1 MTEQKAKE
9 PMDYKDTVFLPK
21 TDFPMKAGL
30 PQKEPGIL
38 AKWEADGLYHRSR
51 EARAGRE
58 KFILHDGPPYANG
71 DMHIGHALNHILK
84 DMVCRT
90 QSLLGKDAPY
100 VPGWDCHGL
109 PIEWKVEEQYRKKK
123 LNKDEVPVKEF
134 RAECRA
140 YAQHWVNVQ
149 REQVKRLGILGHWEK
164 PYLTMDFDSEATI
177 VSELLKF
184 AESGQ
189 LYRGAKPV
197 MWSPVEKTA
206 LAEAEVEYEEIT
218 STQIDVAFEIVE
230 SPIPELVGAHA
241 VIWTTTPWTIPVN
254 QAIAYGPDVEYS
266 LVEAATAATVGFETR
281 SGGKVT
287 AQSDLF
293 ACRRYLVASALF
305 EQFKGR
311 AQFVDLWQVVATL
324 NGSDLAGTIARHPIY
339 NYLRHSREGGNPS
352 PATSSQPDG
361 SVMDPRLRGGD
372 EKGNGMS
379 DAEWERA
386 LEFYARPRP
395 FLPGDFVTTDSGTGL
410 VHMAPDHGEDD
421 FDLCKAHGIEPVF
434 AVGPDGRYRDD
445 WAWLGGNTL
454 SVINS
459 KLNAPPNAD
468 GTGGPICE
476 ALKATGALLSARN
489 DESTR
494 HSYPHSWRSKAKVI
508 YRCTPQWF
516 VPMDK
521 PVDRDCPRMGT
532 VPNAGGAQSGTVP
545 KGTVPD
551 VTLDGVGHAS
561 GIPATLRELATA
573 AIADTRWVPEK
584 GRNRIGAMVEGRPDW
599 VLSRQRAWGVPI
611 TLFVDRKS
619 GQYLNDAGVN
629 ARIVEAIKAEGVD
642 AWEAARAQE
651 YLGDAYT
658 CEDYEQVFD
667 ILDVWFDSGCTH
679 VFTLESGKWPELS
692 WPADLYL
699 EGSDQH
705 RGWFQSSLLQ
715 SSATR
720 GRAPYD
726 AVLTHGFTMDAKGL
740 KMSKSVGNTVD
751 PLKVMEVNGAD
762 IIRLWALSVDFTE
775 DHRIGD
781 EILKGV
787 GDQYRKLRNT
797 FRYLLGALDGFSEA
811 ERVNFGQGL
820 SPNGD
825 CPQNAPEEGIVP
837 MRGQSLEQLP
847 ELERYV
853 LHLLSGLD
861 AKLKV
866 AVDDFD
872 FNSYVRLLSDFANED
887 LSAFFFD
894 IRKDCL
900 YCDAP
905 DSPKRRAY
913 RTVLDIL
920 FHAMVRYAAP
930 VLVFT
935 AEEVWASRYPDAE
948 SVHLLEWPILPSLRH
963 SREGGNPSPE
973 TFSQP
978 DDPVM
983 DPRLR
988 GGDELVEKWTRL
1000 RSLREGVL
1008 AHLETLRR
1016 EKVIGS
1022 SLEGSLQLT
1031 LRQDSDVALVQSLD
1045 FDEICIACEIAV
1057 ETNSSVPEHVDM
1069 VLIGATKTTH
1079 HKCGRCWRHL
1089 PEVSEDGALCGR
1101 CDDVISNQ

>member
-1 MTEQKAKE
+1 MTEAK
-9 PMDYKDTVFLPK
+9 DYKDTVFLPK

-38 AKWEADGLYHRSR
+38 AKWEADGLYTRLR

-140 YAQHWVNVQ
+140 YAQHWVDVQ
-149 REQVKRLGILGHWEK
+149 REQVKRLGVLGNWDK

-206 LAEAEVEYEEIT
+206 LAEAEVEYEDIV

-266 LVEAATAATVGFETR
+266 LLRTSSFGVVGWGSQAEANDHPVTR
-281 SGGKVT
+281 SMGNRHFVIASNLKDDFEKRVSATLT
-287 AQSDLF
+287 AQLQAEHPGSTVIFQTEELKQ
-293 ACRRYLVASALF
+293 L
-305 EQFKGR
+305 K
-311 AQFVDLWQVVATL
+311 
-324 NGSDLAGTIARHPIY
+324 GSDLAGTVARHPIY
-339 NYLRHSREGGNPS
+339 NYLRHSGESRNPS
-352 PATSSQPDG
+352 PALSAQTDG
-361 SVMDPRLRGGD
+361 QVMDPGLRRGD
-372 EKGNGMS
+372 ESVGKDDEIS
-379 DAEWERA
+379 EEVWERA
-386 LEFYARPRP
+386 IEFYARPRP

-421 FDLCKAHGIEPVF
+421 FDLCKAHGIEPQF
-434 AVGPDGRYRDD
+434 AVEGDGKYRAD
-445 WAWLGGNTL
+445 WGWLGGQG
-454 SVINS
+454 SVINP
-459 KLNAPPNAD
+459 KFNAPD
-468 GTGGPICE
+468 GPICSDLRE
-476 ALKATGALLSARN
+476 AGGLLAASA
-489 DESTR
+489 DYS

-516 VPMDK
+516 VPMDRPLSPSFSK
-521 PVDRDCPRMGT
+521 EGFGVVASLEQARPGVEPGRPYT
-532 VPNAGGAQSGTVP
+532 TPNPSSEEEGLQ
-545 KGTVPD
+545 
-551 VTLDGVGHAS
+551 VGHAE

-584 GRNRIGAMVEGRPDW
+584 GRNRIGSMVEGRPDW

-611 TLFVDRKS
+611 TLFVDRKT
-619 GQYLNDAGVN
+619 GQYLNDPAVN
-629 ARIVEAIKAEGVD
+629 ARIVDAIKAEGVD

-651 YLGDAYT
+651 YLGNAYDAA
-658 CEDYEQVFD
+658 DYEQVFD

-692 WPADLYL
+692 WPANLYL

-715 SSATR
+715 SCGTR

-726 AVLTHGFTMDAKGL
+726 AVLTHGFTMDQKGL

-751 PLKVMEVNGAD
+751 PLKVMETNGAD

-787 GDQYRKLRNT
+787 ADQYRKLRNT
-797 FRYLLGALDGFSEA
+797 FRYLLGALEGFSED
-811 ERVNFGQGL
+811 ERVL
-820 SPNGD
+820 D
-825 CPQNAPEEGIVP
+825 VVE
-837 MRGQSLEQLP
+837 MP

-853 LHLLSGLD
+853 LHLLADMD

-866 AVDDFD
+866 AVNDFD
-872 FNSYVRLLSDFANED
+872 YNTYVRLLSDFANND

-905 DSPKRRAY
+905 ESLKRRSY

-935 AEEVWASRYPDAE
+935 AEEVWASRFPEAR
-948 SVHLLEWPILPSLRH
+948 SVHLLEWPILPALRH
-963 SREGGNPSPE
+963 SGESRNPTPE
-973 TFSQP
+973 AAALPGQE
-978 DDPVM
+978 M
-983 DPRLR
+983 DPGLR
-988 GGDELVEKWTRL
+988 RDDELVQKWTRL
-1000 RSLREGVL
+1000 RELRAAVTGNVEPM
-1008 AHLETLRR
+1008 RR
-1016 EKVIGS
+1016 DKKLGS
-1022 SLEGSLQLT
+1022 SLEASVKVGSHDNAGLQAMKSVDFAELCIVSD
-1031 LRQDSDVALVQSLD
+1031 LEIDDKLWELDSVT
-1045 FDEICIACEIAV
+1045 IRR
-1057 ETNSSVPEHVDM
+1057 
-1069 VLIGATKTTH
+1069 TTH

-1089 PEVSEDGALCGR
+1089 PEVVEDGALCNR
-1101 CDDVISNQ
+1101 CDTVLNG